1 MEEEKSNWVDGAGV
15 PRRFDCG
22 GFMAMG
28 PLKAGEFKRS
38 VEISEDLVQFGRFE
52 EAGEF
57 APLTSCMP
65 CRPVGYSGVH

>member
-1 MEEEKSNWVDGAGV
+1 
-15 PRRFDCG
+15 
-22 GFMAMG
+22 MAMG